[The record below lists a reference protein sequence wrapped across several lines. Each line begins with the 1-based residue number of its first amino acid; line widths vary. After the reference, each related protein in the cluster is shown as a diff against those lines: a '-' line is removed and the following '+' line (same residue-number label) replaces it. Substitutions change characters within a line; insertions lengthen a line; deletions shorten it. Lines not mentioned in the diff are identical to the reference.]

1 MYINPKKHLMI
12 VIGTRPEFIK
22 VSPLVR
28 LLRKN
33 NEFRVTLCS
42 TGQHREMLGMLEKE
56 LEINLD
62 VDLNIMSANQT
73 LNGLFCRVM
82 ASLDAHFK
90 EDKPDMVLVHG
101 DTTTSFAAAMTAF
114 NSGIAIAHIEA
125 GLRTWDLQAP
135 WPEEANRHLTSVIAD
150 LQFAPTDTEKDNL
163 IRENVDSN
171 KIIVT
176 GNTCIDSLL
185 WIRDRLSEIKQ
196 TDIDQAGL
204 GFLKKEDHVILMT
217 SHRRENFGKSLN
229 TICQSILK
237 LAKEFP
243 NYQFVYPVHLNPRVQ
258 NTVHSLLSN
267 ISNIHLIPPLNYT
280 YFIWLMNRSEIIL
293 TDSGGVQEEA
303 PALGK
308 PVLVLR
314 EVTERPQ
321 ALETNNVVLVGTDQQ
336 RIYEMVSNII
346 NDDQLHSE
354 MSHPVSPYGDGKAS
368 KKIINAVIQ
377 WFNR

>member
-1 MYINPKKHLMI
+1 MFEDSKKHLMI

-33 NEFRVTLCS
+33 NDFRVTLCS
-42 TGQHREMLGMLEKE
+42 TGQHREMLEMLEKE
-56 LEINLD
+56 LKVNID
-62 VDLNIMSANQT
+62 VDLDIMRPNQT
-73 LNGLFCRVM
+73 LNGLFVKAM
-82 ASLDAHFK
+82 ASLDAYFK
-90 EDKPDMVLVHG
+90 KDKPDMVLVHG

-125 GLRTWDLQAP
+125 GLRTWDLRAP

-163 IRENVDSN
+163 IRENVATE

-176 GNTCIDSLL
+176 GNTGIDSLI
-185 WIRDRLSEIKQ
+185 WIRDRLDEIRQ
-196 TDIDQAGL
+196 NDIDQAGL
-204 GFLKKEDHVILMT
+204 GFLSKEDHVILIT
-217 SHRRENFGKSLN
+217 SHRRENFGKSLD
-229 TICQSILK
+229 TICQAIIK

-243 NYQFVYPVHLNPRVQ
+243 NYQLVYPVHLNPIVQ
-258 NTVHSLLSN
+258 NTVYSLLSN
-267 ISNIHLIPPLNYT
+267 ISNIHLISPLNYT

-303 PALGK
+303 PVLGK

-314 EVTERPQ
+314 DVTERPQ
-321 ALETNNVVLVGTDQQ
+321 ALETNNVVLVGTNQQ

-346 NDDQLHSE
+346 NDSQLRSK
-354 MSHPVSPYGDGKAS
+354 MSHPASPYGDGKSS
-368 KKIINAVIQ
+368 KKIINSITQ
-377 WFNR
+377 WFN